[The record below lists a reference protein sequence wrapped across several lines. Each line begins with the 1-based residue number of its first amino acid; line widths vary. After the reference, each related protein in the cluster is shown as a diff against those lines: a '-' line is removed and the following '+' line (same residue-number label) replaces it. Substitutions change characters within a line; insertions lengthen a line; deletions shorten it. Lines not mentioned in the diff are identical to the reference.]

1 MSCKFFSV
9 SISSLRLLM
18 LSSYLIMEYVEG
30 GELFNFIHEHS
41 GLDEMHVVHIFR
53 QIIAALIYCHRIN
66 IHHRDMKP
74 ENILLDRETMTVKL
88 VDFGMAA
95 LQPIGGKLTTPC
107 GSPHYAA
114 PEVIKTTA
122 YDGAKADVWSCGVIL
137 FVLLTGEPPFNYSGE
152 DKHLKHLFRD
162 ISAAKYVMPDNIS
175 REAQDL
181 IRKILVAK
189 PERRIG
195 LEEIWNHP
203 FLRKYQQEL
212 NFVGEYTK
220 LDHWTGPRPSLEEWV
235 PLERDT
241 IDREILRSLRTLWHS
256 VKEEVLVQR
265 LLDDEYVHPG
275 YSRLNDF

>member
-1 MSCKFFSV
+1 
-9 SISSLRLLM
+9 M